1 MTDIWR
7 VPPGSSLLMQRFV
20 LAVVVGG
27 SLSGLGMVAEGA
39 DDLRIDAVVVALV
52 LCTIFAEHVPIK
64 IPRHGLVEELT
75 CSFTFA
81 FGLLLYAGPA
91 VAVVALAIASA
102 APDVRLHKPLIRLLF
117 NVGQYALAMLA
128 ATLVLVVLTDL
139 PHDAAALVRFRPEDL
154 PAIVV
159 AAACS
164 FLVNSGL
171 VATVSALQQRLPL
184 LAHVPRD
191 LALHAPIA
199 ILMLG
204 MAPVIVLA
212 SQFSLWLLPF
222 AVLPMVAVHRA
233 GQAAITDR
241 HRALHDSLTHLPNRL
256 NFRSRVEAA
265 LAVPRSYGGALLIL
279 DLDRFKEVNDT
290 LGHLLGD
297 ELLRNVGQRLMESAD
312 PLCTVARLGGDEFAV
327 LLPGYIAEDDV
338 QAAIDRIH
346 EVFEAPFEL
355 SHLSLQVSAS
365 VGVARWP
372 QHGTDVETLLQR
384 ADIALYKAKD
394 GHVRSFEFTPGG
406 DEHSIDRLAL
416 LGQLRDGIG
425 RGELTVYGMPLV
437 DLPTGTADVVEV
449 LVRWEHPERGIVPP
463 AVFIPHAEA
472 TGLIRPLTLEV
483 LDQALGVCA
492 TWWAA
497 GNRTRIAV
505 NLSTRS
511 LLDQGLPADVRRLL
525 ARHGLP
531 AEALEFEIT
540 ESTIMADP
548 DRARGTLDAL
558 NEIGVSLAIDDF
570 GTGYTSL
577 AYLRDLPVH
586 TLKIDRTFIAGMQVD
601 ERDLIIVR
609 SIIDLARNLGLQV
622 VAEGVENPEVC
633 ELLADL
639 GCDRVQGFLFGR
651 PCPLEPGTPP
661 MSGVVAPVGV
671 GLGLAG

>member
-1 MTDIWR
+1 
-7 VPPGSSLLMQRFV
+7 MQRFV
-20 LAVVVGG
+20 MAVVLAGMATLAGTVA
-27 SLSGLGMVAEGA
+27 LGI
-39 DDLRIDAVVVALV
+39 DDLKIDAVVLALLGCTV
-52 LCTIFAEHVPIK
+52 LAEHVPIK

-91 VAVVALAIASA
+91 VAIVALALASA
-102 APDVRLHKPLIRLLF
+102 APDLRLRKPPIRLLF
-117 NVGQYALAMLA
+117 NVSQYALAMLA
-128 ATLVLVVLTDL
+128 ATAVLAALTDL
-139 PHDAAALVRFRPEDL
+139 PRPSAELVRFASQDL
-154 PAIVV
+154 PAIVL
-159 AAACS
+159 AATCA

-171 VATVSALQQRLPL
+171 VASVSALQQRMPL
-184 LAHVPRD
+184 TAQVPRD

-199 ILMLG
+199 VLMLG

-212 SQFSLWLLPF
+212 CLFSLWLLPL

-241 HRALHDSLTHLPNRL
+241 HRALHDSLTQLPNRL
-256 NFRSRVEAA
+256 NFRNRVEAA
-265 LAVPRSYGGALLIL
+265 LAAPRTYGGALLIL

-297 ELLRNVGQRLMESAD
+297 ELLRTVGARLMGAVD
-312 PLCTVARLGGDEFAV
+312 PLHTVARLGGDEFAV
-327 LLPGYIAEDDV
+327 LLPGVIRDAEL

-346 EVFEAPFEL
+346 AVFEQPVDLEQL
-355 SHLSLQVSAS
+355 NLQVTAS
-365 VGVARWP
+365 IGIARWP

-394 GHVRSFEFTPGG
+394 GHVRSSEFTPGG
-406 DEHSIDRLAL
+406 DERSVDRLAL

-425 RGELTVYGMPLV
+425 RGELAVYGMPLV
-437 DLPTGTADVVEV
+437 DLPTGAADVVEV
-449 LVRWEHPERGIVPP
+449 LVRWHHPERGAVPP
-463 AVFIPHAEA
+463 AVFIPHAES

-483 LDQALGVCA
+483 LDQGLGMCA
-492 TWWAA
+492 AWWAA
-497 GNRTRIAV
+497 GHRTRIAV

-511 LLDQGLPADVRRLL
+511 LLDQGLTEDVRRLL
-525 ARHGLP
+525 DRHGLP
-531 AEALEFEIT
+531 AEALELEIT

-548 DRARGTLDAL
+548 ERARATLGAL
-558 NEIGVSLAIDDF
+558 NALGVSLAIDDF

-577 AYLRDLPVH
+577 AYLRDLPVD
-586 TLKIDRTFIAGMQVD
+586 TLKIDRAFIAGMQAH

-609 SIIDLARNLGLQV
+609 SIIDLARNLGMQV
-622 VAEGVENPEVC
+622 VAEGVEATEVC

-651 PCPLEPGTPP
+651 PAELAADGPP
-661 MSGVVAPVGV
+661 MAGVRTPVRAA
-671 GLGLAG
+671 LPA

>member
-1 MTDIWR
+1 
-7 VPPGSSLLMQRFV
+7 MQRFV

-199 ILMLG
+199 VLMLG

-212 SQFSLWLLPF
+212 CEFSAWLLPL

-241 HRALHDSLTHLPNRL
+241 HRALHDSLTQLPNRV
-256 NFRSRVEAA
+256 NFRNRVEAA
-265 LAVPRSYGGALLIL
+265 LAVPGPSGGALLIL

-297 ELLRNVGQRLMESAD
+297 ELLRGVGLRLMGSVD
-312 PLCTVARLGGDEFAV
+312 PLSTVARLGGDEFAV
-327 LLPGYIAEDDV
+327 LLPGCRRDADV
-338 QAAIDRIH
+338 QGAVDRIH
-346 EVFEAPFEL
+346 AVFEAPFEL
-355 SHLSLQVSAS
+355 EHLSLQVSAS
-365 VGVARWP
+365 LGIARWP

-384 ADIALYKAKD
+384 ATSRCTRPRTGTCAPSSSRRA
-394 GHVRSFEFTPGG
+394 G
-406 DEHSIDRLAL
+406 DEHSVDRLAL

-425 RGELTVYGMPLV
+425 RGELTVFGMPLV
-437 DLPTGTADVVEV
+437 DLPTG
-449 LVRWEHPERGIVPP
+449 PP
-463 AVFIPHAEA
+463 TSWRSSSAGSIPSAA
-472 TGLIRPLTLEV
+472 SCRPPSSSPTP
-483 LDQALGVCA
+483 
-492 TWWAA
+492 
-497 GNRTRIAV
+497 
-505 NLSTRS
+505 S
-511 LLDQGLPADVRRLL
+511 RR
-525 ARHGLP
+525 A
-531 AEALEFEIT
+531 
-540 ESTIMADP
+540 
-548 DRARGTLDAL
+548 
-558 NEIGVSLAIDDF
+558 
-570 GTGYTSL
+570 
-577 AYLRDLPVH
+577 
-586 TLKIDRTFIAGMQVD
+586 
-601 ERDLIIVR
+601 
-609 SIIDLARNLGLQV
+609 
-622 VAEGVENPEVC
+622 
-633 ELLADL
+633 
-639 GCDRVQGFLFGR
+639 
-651 PCPLEPGTPP
+651 
-661 MSGVVAPVGV
+661 
-671 GLGLAG
+671 